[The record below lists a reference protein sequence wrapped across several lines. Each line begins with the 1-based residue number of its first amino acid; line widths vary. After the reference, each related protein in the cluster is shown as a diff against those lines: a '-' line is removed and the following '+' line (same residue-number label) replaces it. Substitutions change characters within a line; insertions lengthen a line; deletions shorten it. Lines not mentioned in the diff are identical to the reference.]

1 MSVVRSIAGLVASFI
16 GWAMWQNPRLDWES
30 VMALGMGEF
39 NRLLNDPFAILGMI
53 IMLLGI
59 ATLIKASTPT

>member
-1 MSVVRSIAGLVASFI
+1 
-16 GWAMWQNPRLDWES
+16 MWQNPRLDWES
-30 VMALGMGEF
+30 VIALGMGEF
-39 NRLLNDPFAILGMI
+39 NRLVNDPFAILGMI